1 MLTRKMNLI
10 EAKIILNALV
20 FVYYYLFCCHIY
32 LLGSFM
38 EDFSYSVRIR
48 ELILMSYFTRYL
60 QRLMKFW
67 QRRKKVESQIMLL
80 NCESRVDLQYPEN
93 NV

>member
-67 QRRKKVESQIMLL
+67 QRRKKSGKSNYASKLREQ
-80 NCESRVDLQYPEN
+80 SRFTVS
-93 NV
+93 